1 MTESEKVKVIT
12 LRNQGVSYGGIS
24 QQLGLN
30 LNTVKS
36 FCKRCKESGFT
47 PITDRVYCKNCGVA
61 IKQIPHRKKK
71 EFCCD
76 KCRNVWWNK
85 HLDQV
90 KRKAVYEIT
99 CAGCGKV
106 FTVYGRKERKYC
118 CHECYINDR
127 YGEIG

>member
-61 IKQIPHRKKK
+61 IKQTPHRKK
-71 EFCCD
+71 
-76 KCRNVWWNK
+76 RSY
-85 HLDQV
+85 
-90 KRKAVYEIT
+90 AVT
-99 CAGCGKV
+99 SAV
-106 FTVYGRKERKYC
+106 MYGGTSISTKLTDVQIMR
-118 CHECYINDR
+118 
-127 YGEIG
+127 

>member
-1 MTESEKVKVIT
+1 MTESEKIKVIT
-12 LRNQGVSYGGIS
+12 LRKQGVSYGGIS

-61 IKQIPHRKKK
+61 IKQTPHRKKK
-71 EFCCD
+71 QFCCD

-85 HLDQV
+85 HLDKV
-90 KRKAVYEIT
+90 KRKAVYEIE

-118 CHECYINDR
+118 CHECYIIDR
-127 YGEIG
+127 FGEIG